1 MSNILALW
9 CCLTKNE
16 EGEEEEGRNPVKFG
30 RVVGSGRSR
39 RRRRSGRRAKK
50 GFDKVEMEAV
60 GGGRAGDQKNRTKQN
75 KQKDSTR
82 EALARPSFPSC
93 IQ

>member
-60 GGGRAGDQKNRTKQN
+60 GGGGAGNQKTEQN
-75 KQKDSTR
+75 KTNKKT
-82 EALARPSFPSC
+82 ARGRH
-93 IQ
+93 

>member
-60 GGGRAGDQKNRTKQN
+60 GGGGAGDQKTEQN
-75 KQKDSTR
+75 KTNKKT
-82 EALARPSFPSC
+82 ARGRH
-93 IQ
+93 

>member
-16 EGEEEEGRNPVKFG
+16 EGEEEGRNPVKFG

-60 GGGRAGDQKNRTKQN
+60 GGGGAGDQKTEQN
-75 KQKDSTR
+75 KTNKKT
-82 EALARPSFPSC
+82 ARGRH
-93 IQ
+93 

>member
-50 GFDKVEMEAV
+50 GFDKVEMEKV
-60 GGGRAGDQKNRTKQN
+60 GGGGAGDQKTEQN
-75 KQKDSTR
+75 KTNKKTAGGR
-82 EALARPSFPSC
+82 H
-93 IQ
+93 

>member
-60 GGGRAGDQKNRTKQN
+60 GGGRAGDQKTEQN
-75 KQKDSTR
+75 KTNKKT
-82 EALARPSFPSC
+82 ARGRH
-93 IQ
+93 

>member
-30 RVVGSGRSR
+30 RVDGSGRSR

-50 GFDKVEMEAV
+50 GFDKVEMEEV
-60 GGGRAGDQKNRTKQN
+60 GGGGAGDQKTETKQN
-75 KQKDSTR
+75 KQKDGTR

>member
-1 MSNILALW
+1 M
-9 CCLTKNE
+9 
-16 EGEEEEGRNPVKFG
+16 KFG

-60 GGGRAGDQKNRTKQN
+60 GGGEAGDQKTEQN
-75 KQKDSTR
+75 DGTR